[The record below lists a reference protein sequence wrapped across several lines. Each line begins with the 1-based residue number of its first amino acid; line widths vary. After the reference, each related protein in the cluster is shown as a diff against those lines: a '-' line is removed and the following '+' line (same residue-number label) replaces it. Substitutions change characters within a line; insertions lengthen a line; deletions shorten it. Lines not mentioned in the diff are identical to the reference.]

1 MAFRT
6 VGAAQLPSEVWVHVF
21 GYLSTTDKLNIRSC
35 CKYFKKMV
43 DHWSLWKGNTVVLKK
58 LCAYTS
64 QFWTTLRR
72 RKISSVVVQKAS
84 LKEWK
89 QLALSLPWL
98 TTIAVEHCFDVK
110 AFEILKQFHNL
121 KRLAIRRCRCGQGLS
136 DAIVPLQQV
145 THFSVCEMHCAPR
158 SDIISVVSKLSHLTS
173 LLYHEGNHP
182 IPRQTFHL
190 MLNRLP
196 HLKHLSLKMG
206 TQHGSLPDDYFSISK
221 TNTFPEDPQVG
232 QPGLTS
238 LELLDYMDPTL
249 PEEAL
254 KCLPSLQSLA
264 VDYRDRD
271 VDPSRC
277 HLKTWLRDLPQL
289 AVLNVAKGHPIS
301 AYAHSIPNTVT
312 SLTLQRV
319 MVEQKDMKA
328 LGKQASG
335 LLFLHFDPCSYNSSS
350 SIGEIPK
357 LFPQLMTLKM
367 RHYNVPEREFLSL
380 QQLKHL
386 EQLEILDAH
395 SPSPHLLQLIH
406 KLQVLTNHRTQI
418 IHSLGPRDPTTCY
431 CTHY

>member
-158 SDIISVVSKLSHLTS
+158 SDIVSAVSKLSHLTS

-182 IPRQTFHL
+182 IPRQIFHL

-206 TQHGSLPDDYFSISK
+206 TQHGSLPDDYFNIYK
-221 TNTFPEDPQVG
+221 TNGFPE
-232 QPGLTS
+232 
-238 LELLDYMDPTL
+238 
-249 PEEAL
+249 
-254 KCLPSLQSLA
+254 
-264 VDYRDRD
+264 
-271 VDPSRC
+271 
-277 HLKTWLRDLPQL
+277 
-289 AVLNVAKGHPIS
+289 GHPVS

-335 LLFLHFDPCSYNSSS
+335 LLYLHFDPCSYNSSS

-367 RHYNVPEREFLSL
+367 RHYNVPEKEFLSL